1 MTGTTFTRPA
11 ALVTGALALAAAL
24 AAQQPPA
31 ARERPSRPTVAQVV
45 GGGTAQ
51 YLVENPRVLQLTPVQ
66 VQRVAKVAHR
76 VDSLNAPVRSQLQ
89 ALTGGRP
96 IREMD
101 PAERRRLAPQ
111 LQPLVQQLS
120 QNDAMSLDS
129 IEAILTP
136 EQTAR
141 LEAMRAEYKERREAR
156 RAAMQPRIDSARAR
170 AGRKP

>member
-1 MTGTTFTRPA
+1 MTGVWLNRTA
-11 ALVTGALALAAAL
+11 ALATGALALATAL
-24 AAQQPPA
+24 AAQQPPPGP
-31 ARERPSRPTVAQVV
+31 ERNPRPTAADVT

-51 YLVENPRVLQLTPVQ
+51 YLVENPQILRLTSVQ
-66 VQRVAKVAHR
+66 VARVMKVANR

-96 IREMD
+96 IRQLL

-111 LQPLVQQLS
+111 FQPLLRQLRE
-120 QNDAMSLDS
+120 NNGASLDS

-141 LEAMRAEYKERREAR
+141 LESLRAEYKDRMNAR
-156 RAAMQPRIDSARAR
+156 RAATHRRQ
-170 AGRKP
+170 